1 MPEFDLVIKDGMI
14 IDGTRLPRYR
24 GDIGVKDG
32 KIAKIGR
39 LQPHQAAKTLDAE
52 GHMVVPGFIDL
63 HTHYDAQLFWDP
75 YLTISGWHGITS
87 VVIGNCG
94 FGFAPTPPE
103 GRERAMLTMTR
114 TEAIPYESM
123 KAGMPW
129 DWVTFPEFLDS
140 VDRAPKGL
148 NILPYVPIAPL
159 MVWVMGRE
167 DAKSGRLPTDDE
179 HKEMVRLLHEGMDA
193 GGCGWSAQRLGPD
206 SVQCDYDGTPM
217 PTDIMHQETCV
228 QLAKVLADRNA
239 GFIQMTL
246 IPTVA
251 GYEEIERSYEQLA
264 EASGRPIL
272 YNVIQA
278 SDRYPERHRH
288 LLEWIE
294 RCRQKGLR
302 IYAQGLTTDA
312 GFTFTFEDW
321 NLWDDDPAWRE
332 ATLGTLE
339 ERRSKLADP
348 TRRAGLKNDPTGAVT
363 SSFDEIL
370 VLEVQRDDMKHFE
383 NLTLR
388 EVGERE
394 GKHPVDAMLDLALA
408 DDMRTTF
415 YGPSIGQKL
424 EHLKEVVEPDTT
436 LFGVSDGGAHTKFF
450 CGGRYSTE
458 AITRIVRENQIMSLE
473 EAHWRLS
480 AQPAACAGF
489 RNRGVLR
496 EGAPAD
502 IVVYDYDNLK
512 VLPMEVVHDLPGKE
526 WRRVQKAEGYRA
538 VFVNGEMTLENDKNT
553 GVTSGQLL
561 RHGG

>member
-1 MPEFDLVIKDGMI
+1 MPEYDLVIKDGMV

-39 LQPHQAAKTLDAE
+39 IQAHEGTKTLDAE

-94 FGFAPTPPE
+94 FGFAPVAPE
-103 GRERAMLTMTR
+103 DQERAMLTMTR

-140 VDRAPKGL
+140 VERTPKGL

-167 DAKSGRLPTDDE
+167 EAKSGRMPTDDE
-179 HKEMVRLLHEGMDA
+179 HKKMVQLLHEGMAA
-193 GGCGWSAQRLGPD
+193 GGCGWSAQRFGED

-228 QLAKVLADRNA
+228 EFAKVLADRNE
-239 GFIQMTL
+239 GFIQMSL
-246 IPTVA
+246 IPSVS
-251 GYEEIERSYEQLA
+251 GFEEIEQKYEELA
-264 EASGRPIL
+264 LASGRPIL
-272 YNVIQA
+272 YNAIQA
-278 SDRYPERHRH
+278 LDSDPSRHRN
-288 LLEWIE
+288 LLAWIE

-302 IYAQGLTTDA
+302 IYGQLVSTSA
-312 GFTFTFEDW
+312 GFTFTFHDW

-332 ATLGTLE
+332 ATMGTVE
-339 ERRSKLADP
+339 ERKSKLADP
-348 TRRAGLKNDPTGAVT
+348 TRRASLKNDPTGAVT
-363 SSFDEIL
+363 ASFDDVII
-370 VLEVQRDDMKHFE
+370 LEVKREDMKHLE

-388 EVGERE
+388 EAGEKE
-394 GKHPVDAMLDLALA
+394 GKHPVDAMLDLAVA
-408 DDMRTTF
+408 DDMATTF
-415 YGPSIGQKL
+415 YSPAVGEKN
-424 EHLKEVVEPDTT
+424 EYLKELVNDST
-436 LFGVSDGGAHTKFF
+436 LLGVSDGGAHTKFF

-458 AITRIVRENQIMSLE
+458 SITRMVREMNMMSLE

-489 RNRGVLR
+489 KDRGVLR

-502 IVVYDYDNLK
+502 IVVYDYDNLEI
-512 VLPMEVVHDLPGKE
+512 LPAEVVHDLPGKE
-526 WRRVQKAEGYRA
+526 WRRVQKAKGYRA
-538 VFVNGEMTLENDKNT
+538 VLVNGEMTLENDQNT
-553 GVTSGQLL
+553 GNIPGKLL

>member
-1 MPEFDLVIKDGMI
+1 MPEYDLVIKDGMI

-39 LQPHQAAKTLDAE
+39 IQTHQGTKTLDAE
-52 GHMVVPGFIDL
+52 GHMVGPGFIDL

-94 FGFAPTPPE
+94 FGFAPVAPE
-103 GRERAMLTMTR
+103 DQERAMLTMTR
-114 TEAIPYESM
+114 TEAIPYDSM

-140 VDRAPKGL
+140 VERTPKGL

-167 DAKSGRLPTDDE
+167 EAKSGRMPTDDE
-179 HKEMVRLLHEGMDA
+179 HKKMVQLLHEGMAA
-193 GGCGWSAQRLGPD
+193 GGCGWSAQRFGED

-228 QLAKVLADRNA
+228 EFAKVLSERNE
-239 GFIQMTL
+239 GFIQMSL
-246 IPTVA
+246 IPSVS
-251 GYEEIERSYEQLA
+251 GFKEIEKNYEELA
-264 EASGRPIL
+264 LASGRPIL
-272 YNVIQA
+272 YNAIQA
-278 SDRYPERHRH
+278 LDSDPSRHRN
-288 LLEWIE
+288 LLAWIE

-302 IYAQGLTTDA
+302 IYGQLVSTSA
-312 GFTFTFEDW
+312 GFTFTFHDW

-332 ATLGTLE
+332 ATMGTVE
-339 ERRSKLADP
+339 ERKSKLADP
-348 TRRAGLKNDPTGAVT
+348 TRRASLKNDPTGAVT
-363 SSFDEIL
+363 ASFDDVII
-370 VLEVQRDDMKHFE
+370 LEVKREDMKHLE

-388 EVGERE
+388 EAGEKE
-394 GKHPVDAMLDLALA
+394 GKHPVDAMLDLAVA
-408 DDMRTTF
+408 DDMATTF
-415 YGPSIGQKL
+415 YSPAVGEKN
-424 EHLKEVVEPDTT
+424 EFLKELVNDST
-436 LFGVSDGGAHTKFF
+436 LLGVSDGGAHTKFF

-458 AITRIVRENQIMSLE
+458 SITRMVREMNMMSLE

-489 RNRGVLR
+489 KDRGVLR

-502 IVVYDYDNLK
+502 IVVYDYDNLEI
-512 VLPMEVVHDLPGKE
+512 LPTEVVHDLPGKE
-526 WRRVQKAEGYRA
+526 WRRVQKAKGYRA
-538 VFVNGEMTLENDKNT
+538 VLVNGEMTLENDENT
-553 GVTSGQLL
+553 GNIPGKLL

>member
-1 MPEFDLVIKDGMI
+1 MPEFDLVIKDGMV
-14 IDGTRLPRYR
+14 IDGTRLPRYKA
-24 GDIGVKDG
+24 DIGVKDG

-39 LQPHQAAKTLDAE
+39 LQSHQGTKTLDAE

-94 FGFAPTPPE
+94 FGFAPVPPE
-103 GRERAMLTMTR
+103 DQERAMLTMTR

-140 VDRAPKGL
+140 VDRTPKGL
-148 NILPYVPIAPL
+148 NILPYMPIAPL

-167 DAKSGRLPTDDE
+167 GAKSGRMPTDDE
-179 HKEMVRLLHEGMDA
+179 HRKMVQLLHEGMEA
-193 GGCGWSAQRLGPD
+193 GGCGWSAQRFGKD

-217 PTDIMHQETCV
+217 PTDIMHQETCLE
-228 QLAKVLADRNA
+228 LAKVLADRNE
-239 GFIQMTL
+239 GFIQMSL
-246 IPTVA
+246 IPSVA
-251 GYEEIERSYEQLA
+251 GMEEIEKSYEELA

-272 YNVIQA
+272 YNAIQA
-278 SDRYPERHRH
+278 MDSDPERHRG
-288 LLEWIE
+288 LLRWIE

-302 IYAQGLTTDA
+302 IYGQLVSTSA
-312 GFTFTFEDW
+312 GFTFTFHDW

-332 ATLGTLE
+332 ATLGTVE
-339 ERRSKLADP
+339 ERKSKLADP

-363 SSFDEIL
+363 ASFDDIII
-370 VLEVQRDDMKHFE
+370 LEVKRDDMKHLE

-388 EVGERE
+388 EAGERE
-394 GKHPVDAMLDLALA
+394 GKHPVDAMLDLAVA
-408 DDMRTTF
+408 DDMATTV
-415 YGPSIGQKL
+415 YSPAVGEKN
-424 EHLKEVVEPDTT
+424 EYLKEIVNDST
-436 LFGVSDGGAHTKFF
+436 LLGVSDGGAHTKFF

-458 AITRIVRENQIMSLE
+458 SITRMVRELNMMSLE

-480 AQPAACAGF
+480 AQPAACGGF
-489 RNRGVLR
+489 KDRGVLR
-496 EGAPAD
+496 EGTPAD
-502 IVVYDYDNLK
+502 IVVYDYDNLE

-526 WRRVQKAEGYRA
+526 WRRVQKAKGYRA
-538 VFVNGEMTLENDKNT
+538 VLVNGEMTLENDKNT
-553 GVTSGQLL
+553 DAIPGRLL
-561 RHGG
+561 RNGV

>member
-1 MPEFDLVIKDGMI
+1 MPEYDLVIKDGMI

-39 LQPHQAAKTLDAE
+39 IQAHQGTKTLDAE

-94 FGFAPTPPE
+94 FGFAPVAPE
-103 GRERAMLTMTR
+103 DQERAMLTMTR
-114 TEAIPYESM
+114 TEAIPYDSM

-140 VDRAPKGL
+140 VERTPKGL

-167 DAKSGRLPTDDE
+167 EAKSGRLPTDDE
-179 HKEMVRLLHEGMDA
+179 HKKMVQLLHEGMAA
-193 GGCGWSAQRLGPD
+193 GGCGWSAQRFGED

-228 QLAKVLADRNA
+228 EFAKVLSERNE
-239 GFIQMTL
+239 GFIQMSL
-246 IPTVA
+246 IPSVS
-251 GYEEIERSYEQLA
+251 GFKEIEKNYEELA
-264 EASGRPIL
+264 LASGRPIL
-272 YNVIQA
+272 YNAIQA
-278 SDRYPERHRH
+278 LDSDPSRHRN
-288 LLEWIE
+288 LLAWIE

-302 IYAQGLTTDA
+302 IYGQLVSTSA
-312 GFTFTFEDW
+312 GFTFTFHDW

-332 ATLGTLE
+332 ATMGTVE
-339 ERRSKLADP
+339 ERKSKLADP
-348 TRRAGLKNDPTGAVT
+348 TRRASLKNDPTGAVT
-363 SSFDEIL
+363 ASFDDVII
-370 VLEVQRDDMKHFE
+370 LEVKREDMKHLE

-388 EVGERE
+388 EAGEKE
-394 GKHPVDAMLDLALA
+394 GKHPVDAMLDLAVA
-408 DDMRTTF
+408 DDMATTF
-415 YGPSIGQKL
+415 YSPAVGEKN
-424 EHLKEVVEPDTT
+424 EFLKEIVNDST
-436 LFGVSDGGAHTKFF
+436 LLGVSDGGAHTKFF

-458 AITRIVRENQIMSLE
+458 SITRMVREMNMMSLE
-473 EAHWRLS
+473 EVHWRLS

-489 RNRGVLR
+489 KDRGVLR

-502 IVVYDYDNLK
+502 IVVYDYDNLEI
-512 VLPMEVVHDLPGKE
+512 LPTEVVHDLPGKE
-526 WRRVQKAEGYRA
+526 WRRVQKAKGYRA
-538 VFVNGEMTLENDKNT
+538 VLVNGEMTLEHDQNT
-553 GVTSGQLL
+553 GNIPGKLL

>member
-1 MPEFDLVIKDGMI
+1 MPEYDLVIKDGMI

-39 LQPHQAAKTLDAE
+39 IQTHEGTKTLDAE

-94 FGFAPTPPE
+94 FGFAPVAPE
-103 GRERAMLTMTR
+103 DQERAMLTMTR
-114 TEAIPYESM
+114 TEAIPYDSM

-140 VDRAPKGL
+140 VERTPKGL

-167 DAKSGRLPTDDE
+167 EAKSGRMPTDDE
-179 HKEMVRLLHEGMDA
+179 HKKMVQLLHEGMAA
-193 GGCGWSAQRLGPD
+193 GGCGWSAQRFGED

-228 QLAKVLADRNA
+228 EFAKVLAERNE
-239 GFIQMTL
+239 GFIQMSL
-246 IPTVA
+246 IPSVS
-251 GYEEIERSYEQLA
+251 GFEEIEQKYEELA
-264 EASGRPIL
+264 LASGRPIL
-272 YNVIQA
+272 YNAIQA
-278 SDRYPERHRH
+278 LDSDPSRHRN
-288 LLEWIE
+288 LLAWIE

-302 IYAQGLTTDA
+302 IYGQLVSTSA
-312 GFTFTFEDW
+312 GFTFTFHDW

-332 ATLGTLE
+332 ATMGTVE
-339 ERRSKLADP
+339 ERKSKLADP
-348 TRRAGLKNDPTGAVT
+348 TRRASLKNDPTGAVT
-363 SSFDEIL
+363 ASFDDVII
-370 VLEVQRDDMKHFE
+370 LEVKRADMKHLE

-388 EVGERE
+388 EAGEKE
-394 GKHPVDAMLDLALA
+394 GKHPVDAMLDLAVA
-408 DDMRTTF
+408 DDMATTF
-415 YGPSIGQKL
+415 YSPAVGEKN
-424 EHLKEVVEPDTT
+424 EFLKELVNDST
-436 LFGVSDGGAHTKFF
+436 LLGVSDGGAHTKFF

-458 AITRIVRENQIMSLE
+458 SITRMVREMNMMSLE

-489 RNRGVLR
+489 KDRGVLR

-502 IVVYDYDNLK
+502 IVVYDYDNLEI
-512 VLPMEVVHDLPGKE
+512 LPTEVVHDLPGKE
-526 WRRVQKAEGYRA
+526 WRRVQKAKGYRA
-538 VFVNGEMTLENDKNT
+538 VLVNGEMTLENDQNT
-553 GVTSGQLL
+553 GNIPGKLL

>member
-1 MPEFDLVIKDGMI
+1 MPEYDLVIKDGMI

-39 LQPHQAAKTLDAE
+39 IQAHEGTKTLDAE

-94 FGFAPTPPE
+94 FGFAPVAPE
-103 GRERAMLTMTR
+103 DQERAMLTMTR

-129 DWVTFPEFLDS
+129 DWITFPEFLDS
-140 VDRAPKGL
+140 VERTPKGL

-167 DAKSGRLPTDDE
+167 EAKSGRMPTDDE
-179 HKEMVRLLHEGMDA
+179 HREMVRLLHEGMAA
-193 GGCGWSAQRLGPD
+193 GGCGWSAQRFGED

-228 QLAKVLADRNA
+228 EFAKVLADRNE
-239 GFIQMTL
+239 GFIQMSL
-246 IPTVA
+246 IPSVS
-251 GYEEIERSYEQLA
+251 GFEEIEEKYEELA
-264 EASGRPIL
+264 LASGRPIL
-272 YNVIQA
+272 YNAIQA
-278 SDRYPERHRH
+278 LDSDPSRHRN
-288 LLEWIE
+288 LLAWIE

-302 IYAQGLTTDA
+302 IYGQLVSTSA
-312 GFTFTFEDW
+312 GFTFTFHDW

-332 ATLGTLE
+332 ATMGTVE
-339 ERRSKLADP
+339 ERKSKLADP
-348 TRRAGLKNDPTGAVT
+348 TRRASLKNDPTGAVT
-363 SSFDEIL
+363 ASFDDVII
-370 VLEVQRDDMKHFE
+370 LEVKREDMKHLE

-388 EVGERE
+388 EAGEKE
-394 GKHPVDAMLDLALA
+394 GKHPVDAMLDLAVA
-408 DDMRTTF
+408 DDMATTF
-415 YGPSIGQKL
+415 YSPAVGEKN
-424 EHLKEVVEPDTT
+424 EFLKELVNDST
-436 LFGVSDGGAHTKFF
+436 LLGVSDGGAHTKFF

-458 AITRIVRENQIMSLE
+458 SITRMVREMNMMSLE

-489 RNRGVLR
+489 KDRGVLR

-502 IVVYDYDNLK
+502 IVVYDYDNLEI
-512 VLPMEVVHDLPGKE
+512 LPTEVVHDLPGKE
-526 WRRVQKAEGYRA
+526 WRRVQKAKGYRA
-538 VFVNGEMTLENDKNT
+538 VLVNGEMTLENDQNT
-553 GVTSGQLL
+553 GNIPGKLL

>member
-1 MPEFDLVIKDGMI
+1 MPEYDLVIKDGMI

-39 LQPHQAAKTLDAE
+39 IQAHEGTKTLDAE

-94 FGFAPTPPE
+94 FGFAPVAPE
-103 GRERAMLTMTR
+103 DQERAMLTMTR
-114 TEAIPYESM
+114 TEAIPYDSM

-140 VDRAPKGL
+140 VERTPKGL

-167 DAKSGRLPTDDE
+167 EAKSGRMPTDDE
-179 HKEMVRLLHEGMDA
+179 HKKMVQLLHEGMAA
-193 GGCGWSAQRLGPD
+193 GGCGWSAQRFGED

-228 QLAKVLADRNA
+228 EFAKVLAERNE
-239 GFIQMTL
+239 GFIQMSL
-246 IPTVA
+246 IPSVS
-251 GYEEIERSYEQLA
+251 GFEEIEQKYEELA
-264 EASGRPIL
+264 LASGRPIL
-272 YNVIQA
+272 YNAIQA
-278 SDRYPERHRH
+278 LDSDPSRHRN
-288 LLEWIE
+288 LLAWIE

-302 IYAQGLTTDA
+302 IYGQLVSTSA
-312 GFTFTFEDW
+312 GFTFTFHDW

-332 ATLGTLE
+332 ATMGTVE
-339 ERRSKLADP
+339 ERKSKLADP
-348 TRRAGLKNDPTGAVT
+348 TRRASLKNDPTGAVT
-363 SSFDEIL
+363 ASFDDVII
-370 VLEVQRDDMKHFE
+370 LEVKREDMKHLE

-388 EVGERE
+388 EAGEKE
-394 GKHPVDAMLDLALA
+394 GKHPVDAMLDLAVA
-408 DDMRTTF
+408 DDMATTF
-415 YGPSIGQKL
+415 YSPAVGEKN
-424 EHLKEVVEPDTT
+424 EFLKELVNDST
-436 LFGVSDGGAHTKFF
+436 LLGVSDGGAHTKFF

-458 AITRIVRENQIMSLE
+458 SITRMVREMNMMSLE

-489 RNRGVLR
+489 KDRGVLR

-502 IVVYDYDNLK
+502 IVVYDYDNLEI
-512 VLPMEVVHDLPGKE
+512 LPTEVVHDLPGKE
-526 WRRVQKAEGYRA
+526 WRRVQKAKGYRA
-538 VFVNGEMTLENDKNT
+538 VLVNGEMTLENDQNT
-553 GVTSGQLL
+553 GNIPGKLL

>member
-1 MPEFDLVIKDGMI
+1 MPEYDLVIKDGMI

-39 LQPHQAAKTLDAE
+39 IQAHQGTKTLDAE

-94 FGFAPTPPE
+94 FGFAPVAPE
-103 GRERAMLTMTR
+103 DQERAMLTMTR
-114 TEAIPYESM
+114 TEAIPYDSM

-140 VDRAPKGL
+140 VERTPKGL

-167 DAKSGRLPTDDE
+167 EAKSGRMPTDDE
-179 HKEMVRLLHEGMDA
+179 HKKMVQLLHEGMAA
-193 GGCGWSAQRLGPD
+193 GGCGWSAQRFGED

-228 QLAKVLADRNA
+228 EFAKVLSERNE
-239 GFIQMTL
+239 GFIQMSL
-246 IPTVA
+246 IPSVS
-251 GYEEIERSYEQLA
+251 GFKEIEKNYEELA
-264 EASGRPIL
+264 LASGRPIL
-272 YNVIQA
+272 YNAIQA
-278 SDRYPERHRH
+278 LDSDPSRHRN
-288 LLEWIE
+288 LLAWIE

-302 IYAQGLTTDA
+302 IYGQLVSTSA
-312 GFTFTFEDW
+312 GFTFTFHDW

-332 ATLGTLE
+332 ATMGTVE
-339 ERRSKLADP
+339 ERKSKLADP
-348 TRRAGLKNDPTGAVT
+348 TRRASLKNDPTGAVT
-363 SSFDEIL
+363 ASFDDVII
-370 VLEVQRDDMKHFE
+370 LEVKREDMKHLE

-388 EVGERE
+388 EAGEKE
-394 GKHPVDAMLDLALA
+394 GKHPVDAMLDLAVA
-408 DDMRTTF
+408 DDMATTF
-415 YGPSIGQKL
+415 YSPAVGEKN
-424 EHLKEVVEPDTT
+424 EFLKELVNDST
-436 LFGVSDGGAHTKFF
+436 LLGVSDGGAHTKFF

-458 AITRIVRENQIMSLE
+458 SITRMVREMNMMSLE

-489 RNRGVLR
+489 KDRGVLR

-502 IVVYDYDNLK
+502 IVVYDYDNLEI
-512 VLPMEVVHDLPGKE
+512 LPTEVVHDLPGKE
-526 WRRVQKAEGYRA
+526 WRRVQKAKGYRA
-538 VFVNGEMTLENDKNT
+538 VLVNGEMTLENDENT
-553 GVTSGQLL
+553 GNIPGKLL

>member
-1 MPEFDLVIKDGMI
+1 MSEYDLVIKDGMI

-39 LQPHQAAKTLDAE
+39 IQAHEGTKTLDAE

-94 FGFAPTPPE
+94 FGFAPVAPE
-103 GRERAMLTMTR
+103 DQERAMLTMTR

-140 VDRAPKGL
+140 VERTPKGL

-167 DAKSGRLPTDDE
+167 EAKSGRMPTDDE
-179 HKEMVRLLHEGMDA
+179 HKKMVQLLHEGMAA
-193 GGCGWSAQRLGPD
+193 GGCGWSAQRFGED

-228 QLAKVLADRNA
+228 EFAKVLSERNE
-239 GFIQMTL
+239 GFIQMSL
-246 IPTVA
+246 IPSVS
-251 GYEEIERSYEQLA
+251 GFKEIEKNYEELA
-264 EASGRPIL
+264 LASGRPIL
-272 YNVIQA
+272 YNAIQA
-278 SDRYPERHRH
+278 LDSDPSRHRN
-288 LLEWIE
+288 LLAWIE

-302 IYAQGLTTDA
+302 IYGQLVSTSA
-312 GFTFTFEDW
+312 GFTFTFHDW

-332 ATLGTLE
+332 ATMGTVE
-339 ERRSKLADP
+339 ERKSKLADP
-348 TRRAGLKNDPTGAVT
+348 TRRASLKNDPTGAVT
-363 SSFDEIL
+363 ASFDDIII
-370 VLEVQRDDMKHFE
+370 LEVKREDMKHLE

-388 EVGERE
+388 EAGEKE
-394 GKHPVDAMLDLALA
+394 GKHPVDAMLDLAVA
-408 DDMRTTF
+408 DDMATTF
-415 YGPSIGQKL
+415 YSPAVGEKN
-424 EHLKEVVEPDTT
+424 EFLKEIVNDST
-436 LFGVSDGGAHTKFF
+436 LLGVSDGGAHTKFF

-458 AITRIVRENQIMSLE
+458 SITRMVREMNMMSLE
-473 EAHWRLS
+473 EVHWRLS

-489 RNRGVLR
+489 KDRGVLR

-502 IVVYDYDNLK
+502 IVVYDYDNLEI
-512 VLPMEVVHDLPGKE
+512 LPAEVVHDLPGKE
-526 WRRVQKAEGYRA
+526 WRRVQKAKGYRA
-538 VFVNGEMTLENDKNT
+538 VLVNGEMTLENDQNT
-553 GVTSGQLL
+553 GNVPGKLL

>member
-1 MPEFDLVIKDGMI
+1 MPEYDLVIKDGMI

-39 LQPHQAAKTLDAE
+39 IQAHQGTKTLDAE

-94 FGFAPTPPE
+94 FGFAPVAPE
-103 GRERAMLTMTR
+103 DQERAMLTMTR
-114 TEAIPYESM
+114 TEAIPYDSM

-140 VDRAPKGL
+140 VERTPKGL

-167 DAKSGRLPTDDE
+167 EAKSGRMPTDDE
-179 HKEMVRLLHEGMDA
+179 HRKMVQLLHEGMAA
-193 GGCGWSAQRLGPD
+193 GGCGWSAQRFGED

-228 QLAKVLADRNA
+228 EFAKVLSERNE
-239 GFIQMTL
+239 GFIQMSL
-246 IPTVA
+246 IPSVS
-251 GYEEIERSYEQLA
+251 GFKEIEKNYEELA
-264 EASGRPIL
+264 LASGRPIL
-272 YNVIQA
+272 YNAIQA
-278 SDRYPERHRH
+278 LDSDPSRHRN
-288 LLEWIE
+288 LLAWIE

-302 IYAQGLTTDA
+302 IYGQLVSTSA
-312 GFTFTFEDW
+312 GFTFTFHDW

-332 ATLGTLE
+332 ATMGTVE
-339 ERRSKLADP
+339 ERKSKLADP
-348 TRRAGLKNDPTGAVT
+348 TRRASLKNDPTGAVT
-363 SSFDEIL
+363 ASFDDVII
-370 VLEVQRDDMKHFE
+370 LEVKREDMKHLE

-388 EVGERE
+388 EAGEKE
-394 GKHPVDAMLDLALA
+394 GKHPVDAMLDLAVA
-408 DDMRTTF
+408 DDMATTF
-415 YGPSIGQKL
+415 YSPAVGEKN
-424 EHLKEVVEPDTT
+424 EFLKEIVNDST
-436 LFGVSDGGAHTKFF
+436 LLGVSDGGAHTKFF

-458 AITRIVRENQIMSLE
+458 SITRMVREMNMMSLE
-473 EAHWRLS
+473 EVHWRLS

-489 RNRGVLR
+489 KDRGVLR

-502 IVVYDYDNLK
+502 IVVYDYDNLEI
-512 VLPMEVVHDLPGKE
+512 LPTEVVHDLPGKE
-526 WRRVQKAEGYRA
+526 WRRVQKAKGYRA
-538 VFVNGEMTLENDKNT
+538 VLVNGEMTLEHDQNT
-553 GVTSGQLL
+553 GNIPGKLL

>member
-1 MPEFDLVIKDGMI
+1 MPEYDLVIKDGMI

-39 LQPHQAAKTLDAE
+39 IQAHQGTQTLDAE

-94 FGFAPTPPE
+94 FGFAPVAPE
-103 GRERAMLTMTR
+103 DQERAMLTMTR

-140 VDRAPKGL
+140 VERTPKGL

-167 DAKSGRLPTDDE
+167 EAKSGRMPTDDE
-179 HKEMVRLLHEGMDA
+179 HKKMVQLLHEGMAA
-193 GGCGWSAQRLGPD
+193 GGCGWSAQRFGED

-228 QLAKVLADRNA
+228 EFAKVLAERNE
-239 GFIQMTL
+239 GFIQMSL
-246 IPTVA
+246 IPSVS
-251 GYEEIERSYEQLA
+251 GFEEIEQKYEELA
-264 EASGRPIL
+264 LASGRPIL
-272 YNVIQA
+272 YNAIQA
-278 SDRYPERHRH
+278 LDSDPSRHRN
-288 LLEWIE
+288 LLAWIE

-302 IYAQGLTTDA
+302 IYGQLVSTSA
-312 GFTFTFEDW
+312 GFTFTFHDW

-332 ATLGTLE
+332 ATMGTVE
-339 ERRSKLADP
+339 ERKSKLADP
-348 TRRAGLKNDPTGAVT
+348 TRRASLKNDPTGAVT
-363 SSFDEIL
+363 ASFDDVIIL
-370 VLEVQRDDMKHFE
+370 DVKREDMKHLE

-388 EVGERE
+388 EAGEKE
-394 GKHPVDAMLDLALA
+394 GKHPVDAMLDLAVA
-408 DDMRTTF
+408 DDMATTF
-415 YGPSIGQKL
+415 YSPAVGEKN
-424 EHLKEVVEPDTT
+424 EFLKELVNDST
-436 LFGVSDGGAHTKFF
+436 LLGVSDGGAHTKFF

-458 AITRIVRENQIMSLE
+458 SITRMVREMNMMSLE

-489 RNRGVLR
+489 KDRGVLR

-502 IVVYDYDNLK
+502 IVVYDYDNLEI
-512 VLPMEVVHDLPGKE
+512 LPTEVVHDLPGKE
-526 WRRVQKAEGYRA
+526 WRRVQKAKGYRA
-538 VFVNGEMTLENDKNT
+538 VLVNGEMTLENDQNT
-553 GVTSGQLL
+553 GNIPGKLL

>member
-1 MPEFDLVIKDGMI
+1 MPEYDLVIKDGMI

-24 GDIGVKDG
+24 GDIGVKEG

-39 LQPHQAAKTLDAE
+39 IQAHEGTKTLDAE

-94 FGFAPTPPE
+94 FGFAPVAPE
-103 GRERAMLTMTR
+103 DQERAMLTMTR

-140 VDRAPKGL
+140 VERTPKGL

-167 DAKSGRLPTDDE
+167 EAKSGRMPTDDE
-179 HKEMVRLLHEGMDA
+179 HREMVRLLHEGMAA
-193 GGCGWSAQRLGPD
+193 GGCGWSAQRFGED

-228 QLAKVLADRNA
+228 EFAKVLADRNE
-239 GFIQMTL
+239 GFIQMSL
-246 IPTVA
+246 IPSVS
-251 GYEEIERSYEQLA
+251 GFEEIEQKYEELA
-264 EASGRPIL
+264 LASGRPIL
-272 YNVIQA
+272 YNAIQA
-278 SDRYPERHRH
+278 LDSDPSRHRN
-288 LLEWIE
+288 LLAWIE

-302 IYAQGLTTDA
+302 IYGQLVSTSA
-312 GFTFTFEDW
+312 GFTFTFHDW

-332 ATLGTLE
+332 ATMGTVE
-339 ERRSKLADP
+339 ERKSKLADP
-348 TRRAGLKNDPTGAVT
+348 TRRASLKNDPTGAVT
-363 SSFDEIL
+363 ASFDDVII
-370 VLEVQRDDMKHFE
+370 LEVKREDMKHLE

-388 EVGERE
+388 EAGEKE
-394 GKHPVDAMLDLALA
+394 GKHPVDAMLDLAVA
-408 DDMRTTF
+408 DDMATTF
-415 YGPSIGQKL
+415 YSPAVGEKN
-424 EHLKEVVEPDTT
+424 EFLKELVNDST
-436 LFGVSDGGAHTKFF
+436 LLGVSDGGAHTKFF

-458 AITRIVRENQIMSLE
+458 SITRMVREMNMMSLE

-489 RNRGVLR
+489 RDRGVLR

-502 IVVYDYDNLK
+502 IVVYDYDNLEI
-512 VLPMEVVHDLPGKE
+512 LPTEVVHDLPGKE
-526 WRRVQKAEGYRA
+526 WRRVQKAKGYRA
-538 VFVNGEMTLENDKNT
+538 VLVNGEMTLENDQNT
-553 GVTSGQLL
+553 GNIPGKLL

>member
-1 MPEFDLVIKDGMI
+1 MSEYDLVIKDGMI

-39 LQPHQAAKTLDAE
+39 IQAHQGTKTLDAE

-94 FGFAPTPPE
+94 FGFAPVAPE
-103 GRERAMLTMTR
+103 DQERAMLTMTR
-114 TEAIPYESM
+114 TEAIPYDSM

-140 VDRAPKGL
+140 VERTPKGL

-167 DAKSGRLPTDDE
+167 EAKSGRMPTDDE
-179 HKEMVRLLHEGMDA
+179 HKKMVQLLHEGMAA
-193 GGCGWSAQRLGPD
+193 GGCGWSAQRFGED

-228 QLAKVLADRNA
+228 EFAKVLSERNE
-239 GFIQMTL
+239 GFIQMSL
-246 IPTVA
+246 IPSVS
-251 GYEEIERSYEQLA
+251 GFKEIEKNYEELA
-264 EASGRPIL
+264 LASGRPIL
-272 YNVIQA
+272 YNAIQA
-278 SDRYPERHRH
+278 LDSDPSRHRN
-288 LLEWIE
+288 LLAWIE

-302 IYAQGLTTDA
+302 IYGQLVSTSA
-312 GFTFTFEDW
+312 GFTFTFHDW

-332 ATLGTLE
+332 ATMGTVE
-339 ERRSKLADP
+339 ERKSKLADP
-348 TRRAGLKNDPTGAVT
+348 TRRASLKNDPTGAVT
-363 SSFDEIL
+363 ASFDDVII
-370 VLEVQRDDMKHFE
+370 LEVKREDMKHLE

-388 EVGERE
+388 EAGEKE
-394 GKHPVDAMLDLALA
+394 GKHPVDAMLDLAVA
-408 DDMRTTF
+408 DDMATTF
-415 YGPSIGQKL
+415 YSPAVGEKN
-424 EHLKEVVEPDTT
+424 EFLKEIVNDST
-436 LFGVSDGGAHTKFF
+436 LLGVSDGGAHTKFF

-458 AITRIVRENQIMSLE
+458 SITRMVREMNMMSLE
-473 EAHWRLS
+473 EVHWRLS

-489 RNRGVLR
+489 KDRGVLR

-502 IVVYDYDNLK
+502 IVVYDYDNLEI
-512 VLPMEVVHDLPGKE
+512 LPTEVVHDLPGKE
-526 WRRVQKAEGYRA
+526 WRRVQKAKGYRA
-538 VFVNGEMTLENDKNT
+538 VLVNGEMTLEHDQNT
-553 GVTSGQLL
+553 GNIPGKLL

>member
-1 MPEFDLVIKDGMI
+1 MSEYDLVIKDGMI

-32 KIAKIGR
+32 QIAKIGR
-39 LQPHQAAKTLDAE
+39 IQAHQGTKTLDAE

-94 FGFAPTPPE
+94 FGFAPVAPE
-103 GRERAMLTMTR
+103 DQERAMLTMTR
-114 TEAIPYESM
+114 TEAIPYDSM

-140 VDRAPKGL
+140 VERTPKGL

-167 DAKSGRLPTDDE
+167 EAKSGRMPTDDE
-179 HKEMVRLLHEGMDA
+179 HKKMVQLLHEGMAA
-193 GGCGWSAQRLGPD
+193 GGCGWSAQRFGED

-228 QLAKVLADRNA
+228 EFAKVLSDRNE
-239 GFIQMTL
+239 GFIQMSL
-246 IPTVA
+246 IPSVS
-251 GYEEIERSYEQLA
+251 GFKEIEKNYEELA
-264 EASGRPIL
+264 LASGRPIL
-272 YNVIQA
+272 YNAIQA
-278 SDRYPERHRH
+278 LDSDPSRHRN
-288 LLEWIE
+288 LLAWIE

-302 IYAQGLTTDA
+302 IYGQLVSTSA
-312 GFTFTFEDW
+312 GFTFTFHDW

-332 ATLGTLE
+332 ATMGTVE
-339 ERRSKLADP
+339 ERKSKLADP
-348 TRRAGLKNDPTGAVT
+348 TRRASLKNDPTGAVT
-363 SSFDEIL
+363 ASFDDVII
-370 VLEVQRDDMKHFE
+370 LEVKRADMKHLE

-388 EVGERE
+388 EAGEKE
-394 GKHPVDAMLDLALA
+394 GKHPVDAMLDLAVA
-408 DDMRTTF
+408 DDMATTF
-415 YGPSIGQKL
+415 YSPAVGEKN
-424 EHLKEVVEPDTT
+424 EFLKEIVNDST
-436 LFGVSDGGAHTKFF
+436 LLGVSDGGAHTKFF

-458 AITRIVRENQIMSLE
+458 SITRMVREMNMMSLE
-473 EAHWRLS
+473 EVHWRLS

-489 RNRGVLR
+489 KDRGVLR

-502 IVVYDYDNLK
+502 IVVYDYDNLEI
-512 VLPMEVVHDLPGKE
+512 LPTEVVHDLPGKE
-526 WRRVQKAEGYRA
+526 WRRVQKAKGYRA
-538 VFVNGEMTLENDKNT
+538 VLVNGEMTLENDQNT
-553 GVTSGQLL
+553 GNIPGKLL

>member
-1 MPEFDLVIKDGMI
+1 MPEYDLVIKDGMV

-39 LQPHQAAKTLDAE
+39 IQAHEGTKTLDAE

-94 FGFAPTPPE
+94 FGFAPVAPE
-103 GRERAMLTMTR
+103 DQERAMLTMTR

-140 VDRAPKGL
+140 VERTPKGL

-167 DAKSGRLPTDDE
+167 EAKSGRMPTDDE
-179 HKEMVRLLHEGMDA
+179 HKKMVQLLHEGMAA
-193 GGCGWSAQRLGPD
+193 GGCGWSAQRFGED

-228 QLAKVLADRNA
+228 EFAKVLADRNE
-239 GFIQMTL
+239 GFIQMSL
-246 IPTVA
+246 IPSVS
-251 GYEEIERSYEQLA
+251 GFEEIEKKYEELA
-264 EASGRPIL
+264 LASGRPIL
-272 YNVIQA
+272 YNAIQA
-278 SDRYPERHRH
+278 LDSDPSRHRN
-288 LLEWIE
+288 LLAWIE

-302 IYAQGLTTDA
+302 IYGQLVSTSA
-312 GFTFTFEDW
+312 GFTFTFHDW

-332 ATLGTLE
+332 ATMGTVE
-339 ERRSKLADP
+339 ERKSKLADP
-348 TRRAGLKNDPTGAVT
+348 TRRASLKNDPTGAVT
-363 SSFDEIL
+363 ASFDDIII
-370 VLEVQRDDMKHFE
+370 LEVKREDMKHLE

-388 EVGERE
+388 EAGEKE
-394 GKHPVDAMLDLALA
+394 GKHPVDAMLDLAVG
-408 DDMRTTF
+408 DDMATTF
-415 YGPSIGQKL
+415 YSPAVGEKNEFLREIVNDS
-424 EHLKEVVEPDTT
+424 T
-436 LFGVSDGGAHTKFF
+436 LLGVSDGGAHTKFF

-458 AITRIVRENQIMSLE
+458 SITRMVREMNMMSLE
-473 EAHWRLS
+473 EVHWRLS

-489 RNRGVLR
+489 KDRGVLR

-502 IVVYDYDNLK
+502 IVVYDYDNLEI
-512 VLPMEVVHDLPGKE
+512 LPTEVVHDLPGKE
-526 WRRVQKAEGYRA
+526 WRRVQKAKGYRA
-538 VFVNGEMTLENDKNT
+538 VLVNGEMTLEDDQNT
-553 GVTSGQLL
+553 GNIPGKLL

>member
-1 MPEFDLVIKDGMI
+1 MPEYDLVIKDGMI

-39 LQPHQAAKTLDAE
+39 IQAHQGTKTLDAE

-94 FGFAPTPPE
+94 FGFAPVAPE
-103 GRERAMLTMTR
+103 DQERAMLTMTR
-114 TEAIPYESM
+114 TEAIPYDSM

-140 VDRAPKGL
+140 VERTPKGL

-167 DAKSGRLPTDDE
+167 EAKSGRMPTDDE
-179 HKEMVRLLHEGMDA
+179 HKKMVQLLHEGMAA
-193 GGCGWSAQRLGPD
+193 GGCGWSAQRFGED

-228 QLAKVLADRNA
+228 EFAKVLADRNE
-239 GFIQMTL
+239 GFIQMSL
-246 IPTVA
+246 IPSVA
-251 GYEEIERSYEQLA
+251 GFKEIEKNYEELA
-264 EASGRPIL
+264 LASGRPIL
-272 YNVIQA
+272 YNAIQA
-278 SDRYPERHRH
+278 LDSDPSRHRN
-288 LLEWIE
+288 LLAWIE

-302 IYAQGLTTDA
+302 IYGQLVSTSA
-312 GFTFTFEDW
+312 GFTFTFHDW

-332 ATLGTLE
+332 ATMGTVE
-339 ERRSKLADP
+339 ERKSKLADP
-348 TRRAGLKNDPTGAVT
+348 TRRASLKNDPTGAVT
-363 SSFDEIL
+363 SSFDDVII
-370 VLEVQRDDMKHFE
+370 LEVKRADMKHLE

-388 EVGERE
+388 EAGEKE
-394 GKHPVDAMLDLALA
+394 GKHPVDAMLDLAVA
-408 DDMRTTF
+408 DDMATTF
-415 YGPSIGQKL
+415 YSPAVGEKN
-424 EHLKEVVEPDTT
+424 EFLKELVNDST
-436 LFGVSDGGAHTKFF
+436 LLGVSDGGAHTKFF

-458 AITRIVRENQIMSLE
+458 SITRMVREMNMMSLE

-489 RNRGVLR
+489 KDRGVLR

-502 IVVYDYDNLK
+502 IVVYDYDNLEI
-512 VLPMEVVHDLPGKE
+512 LPTEVVHDLPGKE
-526 WRRVQKAEGYRA
+526 WRRVQKAKGYRA
-538 VFVNGEMTLENDKNT
+538 VLVNGEMTLENDQNT
-553 GVTSGQLL
+553 GNIPGKLL

>member
-1 MPEFDLVIKDGMI
+1 MPEYDLVIKDGMI

-39 LQPHQAAKTLDAE
+39 IQAHEGTKTLDAE

-94 FGFAPTPPE
+94 FGFAPVAPE
-103 GRERAMLTMTR
+103 DQERAMLTMTR

-129 DWVTFPEFLDS
+129 DWITFPEFLDS
-140 VDRAPKGL
+140 VERTPKGL
-148 NILPYVPIAPL
+148 NILPYIPIAPL

-167 DAKSGRLPTDDE
+167 EAKSGRMPTDDE
-179 HKEMVRLLHEGMDA
+179 HREMVRLLHEGMAA
-193 GGCGWSAQRLGPD
+193 GGCGWSAQRFGED

-228 QLAKVLADRNA
+228 EFAKVLADRNE
-239 GFIQMTL
+239 GFIQMSL
-246 IPTVA
+246 IPSVS
-251 GYEEIERSYEQLA
+251 GFEEIEEKYEELA
-264 EASGRPIL
+264 LASGRPIL
-272 YNVIQA
+272 YNAIQA
-278 SDRYPERHRH
+278 LDSDPSRHRN
-288 LLEWIE
+288 LLAWIE

-302 IYAQGLTTDA
+302 IYGQLVSTSA
-312 GFTFTFEDW
+312 GFTFTFHDW

-332 ATLGTLE
+332 ATMGTVE
-339 ERRSKLADP
+339 ERKSKLADP
-348 TRRAGLKNDPTGAVT
+348 TRRASLKNDPTGAVT
-363 SSFDEIL
+363 ASFDDVII
-370 VLEVQRDDMKHFE
+370 LEVKRADMKHLE

-388 EVGERE
+388 EAGEKE
-394 GKHPVDAMLDLALA
+394 GKHPVDAMLDLAVA
-408 DDMRTTF
+408 DDMATTF
-415 YGPSIGQKL
+415 YSPAVGEKN
-424 EHLKEVVEPDTT
+424 EFLKELVNDST
-436 LFGVSDGGAHTKFF
+436 LLGVSDGGAHTKFF

-458 AITRIVRENQIMSLE
+458 SITRMVREMNMMSLE

-489 RNRGVLR
+489 KDRGILR

-502 IVVYDYDNLK
+502 IVVYDYDNLEI
-512 VLPMEVVHDLPGKE
+512 LPTEVVHDLPGKE
-526 WRRVQKAEGYRA
+526 WRRVQKAKGYRA
-538 VFVNGEMTLENDKNT
+538 VLVNGEMTLENDQNT
-553 GVTSGQLL
+553 GNIPGKLL

>member
-1 MPEFDLVIKDGMI
+1 MPEYDLVIKDGMI

-39 LQPHQAAKTLDAE
+39 IQAHEGTKTLDAE

-94 FGFAPTPPE
+94 FGFAPVAPE
-103 GRERAMLTMTR
+103 DQERAMLTMTR

-140 VDRAPKGL
+140 VERTPKGL

-167 DAKSGRLPTDDE
+167 EAKSGRMPTDDE
-179 HKEMVRLLHEGMDA
+179 HKKMVQLLHEGMAA
-193 GGCGWSAQRLGPD
+193 GGCGWSAQRFGED

-228 QLAKVLADRNA
+228 EFAKVLAERNE
-239 GFIQMTL
+239 GFIQMSL
-246 IPTVA
+246 IPSVS
-251 GYEEIERSYEQLA
+251 GFEEIEQKYEELA
-264 EASGRPIL
+264 LASGRPIL
-272 YNVIQA
+272 YNAIQA
-278 SDRYPERHRH
+278 LDSDPSRHRN
-288 LLEWIE
+288 LLAWIE

-302 IYAQGLTTDA
+302 IYGQLVSTSA
-312 GFTFTFEDW
+312 GFTFTFHDW

-332 ATLGTLE
+332 ATMGTVE
-339 ERRSKLADP
+339 ERKSKLADP
-348 TRRAGLKNDPTGAVT
+348 TRRASLKNDPTGAVT
-363 SSFDEIL
+363 ASFDDVII
-370 VLEVQRDDMKHFE
+370 LEVKREDMKHLE

-388 EVGERE
+388 EAGEKE
-394 GKHPVDAMLDLALA
+394 GKHPVDAMLDLAVA
-408 DDMRTTF
+408 DDMATTF
-415 YGPSIGQKL
+415 YSPAVGEKN
-424 EHLKEVVEPDTT
+424 EFLKELVNDST
-436 LFGVSDGGAHTKFF
+436 LLGVSDGGAHTKFF

-458 AITRIVRENQIMSLE
+458 SITRMVREMNMMSLE

-489 RNRGVLR
+489 KDRGVLR

-502 IVVYDYDNLK
+502 IVVYDYDNLEI
-512 VLPMEVVHDLPGKE
+512 LPTEVVHDLPGKE
-526 WRRVQKAEGYRA
+526 WRRVQKAKGYRA
-538 VFVNGEMTLENDKNT
+538 VLVNGEMTLENDQNT
-553 GVTSGQLL
+553 GNIPGKLL

>member
-1 MPEFDLVIKDGMI
+1 MPEYDLVIKDGMI

-39 LQPHQAAKTLDAE
+39 IQTHEGTKTLDAE

-94 FGFAPTPPE
+94 FGFAPVAPE
-103 GRERAMLTMTR
+103 DQERAMLTMTR
-114 TEAIPYESM
+114 TEAIPYDSM

-140 VDRAPKGL
+140 VERTPKGL

-167 DAKSGRLPTDDE
+167 EAKSGRMPTDDE
-179 HKEMVRLLHEGMDA
+179 HKKMVQLLHEGMAA
-193 GGCGWSAQRLGPD
+193 GGCGWSAQRFGED

-228 QLAKVLADRNA
+228 EFAKVLAERNE
-239 GFIQMTL
+239 GFIQMSL
-246 IPTVA
+246 IPSVS
-251 GYEEIERSYEQLA
+251 GFEEIEQKYEELA
-264 EASGRPIL
+264 LASGRPIL
-272 YNVIQA
+272 YNAIQA
-278 SDRYPERHRH
+278 LDSDPSRHRN
-288 LLEWIE
+288 LLAWIE

-302 IYAQGLTTDA
+302 IYGQLVSTSA
-312 GFTFTFEDW
+312 GFTFTFHDW

-332 ATLGTLE
+332 ATMGTVE
-339 ERRSKLADP
+339 ERKSKLADP
-348 TRRAGLKNDPTGAVT
+348 TRRASLKNDPTGAVT
-363 SSFDEIL
+363 ASFDDVII
-370 VLEVQRDDMKHFE
+370 LEVKREDMKHLE

-388 EVGERE
+388 EAGEKE
-394 GKHPVDAMLDLALA
+394 GKHPVDAMLDLAVA
-408 DDMRTTF
+408 DDMATTF
-415 YGPSIGQKL
+415 YSPAVGEKN
-424 EHLKEVVEPDTT
+424 EFLKELVNDST
-436 LFGVSDGGAHTKFF
+436 LLGVSDGGAHTKFF

-458 AITRIVRENQIMSLE
+458 SITRMVREMNMMSLE

-489 RNRGVLR
+489 KDRGVLR

-502 IVVYDYDNLK
+502 IVVYDYDNLEI
-512 VLPMEVVHDLPGKE
+512 LPTEVVHDLPGKE
-526 WRRVQKAEGYRA
+526 WRRVQKAKGYRA
-538 VFVNGEMTLENDKNT
+538 VLVNGEMTLENDQNT
-553 GVTSGQLL
+553 GNIPGKLL

>member
-1 MPEFDLVIKDGMI
+1 MPEYDLVVKDGMI

-39 LQPHQAAKTLDAE
+39 IQTHQGTKTLDAE

-94 FGFAPTPPE
+94 FGFAPVAPE
-103 GRERAMLTMTR
+103 DQERAMLTMTR
-114 TEAIPYESM
+114 TEAIPYDSM

-140 VDRAPKGL
+140 VERTPKGL

-167 DAKSGRLPTDDE
+167 EAKSGRMPTDDE
-179 HKEMVRLLHEGMDA
+179 HKKMVQLLHEGMAA
-193 GGCGWSAQRLGPD
+193 GGCGWSAQRFGED

-217 PTDIMHQETCV
+217 PIDIMHQETCV
-228 QLAKVLADRNA
+228 EFAKVLSERNE
-239 GFIQMTL
+239 GFIQMSL
-246 IPTVA
+246 IPSVS
-251 GYEEIERSYEQLA
+251 GFKEIEKNYEELA
-264 EASGRPIL
+264 LASGRPIL
-272 YNVIQA
+272 YNAIQA
-278 SDRYPERHRH
+278 LDSDPSRHRN
-288 LLEWIE
+288 LLAWIE

-302 IYAQGLTTDA
+302 IYGQLVSTSA
-312 GFTFTFEDW
+312 GFTFTFHDW

-332 ATLGTLE
+332 ATMGTVE
-339 ERRSKLADP
+339 ERKSKLADP
-348 TRRAGLKNDPTGAVT
+348 TRRASLKNDPTGAVT
-363 SSFDEIL
+363 ASFDDVII
-370 VLEVQRDDMKHFE
+370 LEVKREDMKHLE

-388 EVGERE
+388 EAGEKE
-394 GKHPVDAMLDLALA
+394 GKHPVDAMLDLAVA
-408 DDMRTTF
+408 DDMATTF
-415 YGPSIGQKL
+415 YSPAVGEKN
-424 EHLKEVVEPDTT
+424 EFLKELVNDST
-436 LFGVSDGGAHTKFF
+436 LLGVSDGGAHTKFF

-458 AITRIVRENQIMSLE
+458 SITRMVREMNMMSLE

-489 RNRGVLR
+489 KDRGVLR

-502 IVVYDYDNLK
+502 IVVYDYDNLEI
-512 VLPMEVVHDLPGKE
+512 LPTEVVHDLPGKE
-526 WRRVQKAEGYRA
+526 WRRVQKAKGYRA
-538 VFVNGEMTLENDKNT
+538 VLVNGEMTLENDENT
-553 GVTSGQLL
+553 GNIPGKLL

>member
-1 MPEFDLVIKDGMI
+1 MPEYDLVIKDGMI

-39 LQPHQAAKTLDAE
+39 IQTHEGTKTLDAE

-94 FGFAPTPPE
+94 FGFAPVAPE
-103 GRERAMLTMTR
+103 DQERAMLTMTR

-129 DWVTFPEFLDS
+129 DWITFPEFLDS
-140 VDRAPKGL
+140 VERTPKGL

-167 DAKSGRLPTDDE
+167 EAKSGRMPTDDE
-179 HKEMVRLLHEGMDA
+179 HREMVRLLHEGMAA
-193 GGCGWSAQRLGPD
+193 GGCGWSAQRFGED

-228 QLAKVLADRNA
+228 EFAKVLADRNE
-239 GFIQMTL
+239 GFIQMSL
-246 IPTVA
+246 IPSVS
-251 GYEEIERSYEQLA
+251 GFEEIEEKYEELA
-264 EASGRPIL
+264 LASGRPIL
-272 YNVIQA
+272 YNAIQA
-278 SDRYPERHRH
+278 LDSDPSRHRN
-288 LLEWIE
+288 LLAWIE

-302 IYAQGLTTDA
+302 IYGQLVSTSA
-312 GFTFTFEDW
+312 GFTFTFHDW

-332 ATLGTLE
+332 ATMGTVE
-339 ERRSKLADP
+339 ERKSKLADP
-348 TRRAGLKNDPTGAVT
+348 TRRASLKNDPTGAVT
-363 SSFDEIL
+363 ASFDDVII
-370 VLEVQRDDMKHFE
+370 LEVKRADMKHLE

-388 EVGERE
+388 EAGEKE
-394 GKHPVDAMLDLALA
+394 GKHPVDAMLDLAVA
-408 DDMRTTF
+408 DDMATTF
-415 YGPSIGQKL
+415 YSPAVGEKN
-424 EHLKEVVEPDTT
+424 EFLKELVNDST
-436 LFGVSDGGAHTKFF
+436 LLGVSDGGAHTKFF

-458 AITRIVRENQIMSLE
+458 SITRMVREMNMMSLE

-489 RNRGVLR
+489 KDRGILR

-502 IVVYDYDNLK
+502 IVVYDYDNLEI
-512 VLPMEVVHDLPGKE
+512 LPTEVVHDLPGKE
-526 WRRVQKAEGYRA
+526 WRRVQKAKGYRA
-538 VFVNGEMTLENDKNT
+538 VLVNGEMTLENDQNT
-553 GVTSGQLL
+553 GNIPGKLL

>member
-1 MPEFDLVIKDGMI
+1 MPEYDLVIKDGMI

-39 LQPHQAAKTLDAE
+39 IQAHAGTKTLDAE

-94 FGFAPTPPE
+94 FGFAPVAPE
-103 GRERAMLTMTR
+103 DQERAMLTMTR

-140 VDRAPKGL
+140 VERTPKGL

-167 DAKSGRLPTDDE
+167 EAKSGRMPTDDE
-179 HKEMVRLLHEGMDA
+179 HKKMVQLLHEGMAA
-193 GGCGWSAQRLGPD
+193 GGCGWSAQRFGED

-228 QLAKVLADRNA
+228 EFAKVLAERNE
-239 GFIQMTL
+239 GFIQMSL
-246 IPTVA
+246 IPSVS
-251 GYEEIERSYEQLA
+251 GFEEIEQKYEELA
-264 EASGRPIL
+264 LASGRPIL
-272 YNVIQA
+272 YNAIQA
-278 SDRYPERHRH
+278 LDSDPSRHRN
-288 LLEWIE
+288 LLAWIE

-302 IYAQGLTTDA
+302 IYGQLVSTSA
-312 GFTFTFEDW
+312 GFTFTFHDW

-332 ATLGTLE
+332 ATMGTVE
-339 ERRSKLADP
+339 ERKSKLADP
-348 TRRAGLKNDPTGAVT
+348 TRRASLKNDPTGAVT
-363 SSFDEIL
+363 ASFDDVII
-370 VLEVQRDDMKHFE
+370 LEVKREDMKHLE

-388 EVGERE
+388 EAGEKE
-394 GKHPVDAMLDLALA
+394 GKHPVDAMLDLAVA
-408 DDMRTTF
+408 DDMATTF
-415 YGPSIGQKL
+415 YSPAVGEKN
-424 EHLKEVVEPDTT
+424 EYLKELVNDST
-436 LFGVSDGGAHTKFF
+436 LLGVSDGGAHTKFF

-458 AITRIVRENQIMSLE
+458 SITRMVREMNMMSLE

-489 RNRGVLR
+489 KDRGVLR

-502 IVVYDYDNLK
+502 IVVYDYDNLEI
-512 VLPMEVVHDLPGKE
+512 LPTEVVHDLPGKE
-526 WRRVQKAEGYRA
+526 WRRVQKAKGYRA
-538 VFVNGEMTLENDKNT
+538 VLVNGEMTLENDQNT
-553 GVTSGQLL
+553 GNIPGKLL

>member
-1 MPEFDLVIKDGMI
+1 MPEYDLVVKDGMI

-39 LQPHQAAKTLDAE
+39 IQAHQGTKTLDAE

-94 FGFAPTPPE
+94 FGFAPVAPE
-103 GRERAMLTMTR
+103 DQERAMLTMTR
-114 TEAIPYESM
+114 TEAIPYDSM

-140 VDRAPKGL
+140 VERTPKGL

-167 DAKSGRLPTDDE
+167 EAKSGRMPTDDE
-179 HKEMVRLLHEGMDA
+179 HKKMVQLLHEGMAA
-193 GGCGWSAQRLGPD
+193 GGCGWSAQRFGED

-228 QLAKVLADRNA
+228 EFAKVLSERNE
-239 GFIQMTL
+239 GFIQMSL
-246 IPTVA
+246 IPSVS
-251 GYEEIERSYEQLA
+251 GFKEIEKNYEELA
-264 EASGRPIL
+264 LASGRPIL
-272 YNVIQA
+272 YNAIQA
-278 SDRYPERHRH
+278 LDSDPSRHRN
-288 LLEWIE
+288 LLAWIE

-302 IYAQGLTTDA
+302 IYGQLVSTSA
-312 GFTFTFEDW
+312 GFTFTFHDW

-332 ATLGTLE
+332 ATMGTVE
-339 ERRSKLADP
+339 ERKSKLADP
-348 TRRAGLKNDPTGAVT
+348 TRRASLKNDPTGAVT
-363 SSFDEIL
+363 ASFDDVII
-370 VLEVQRDDMKHFE
+370 LEVKRADMKHLE

-388 EVGERE
+388 EAGEKE
-394 GKHPVDAMLDLALA
+394 GKHPVDAMLDLAVA
-408 DDMRTTF
+408 DDMATTF
-415 YGPSIGQKL
+415 YSPAVGEKN
-424 EHLKEVVEPDTT
+424 EFLKELVNDST
-436 LFGVSDGGAHTKFF
+436 LLGVSDGGAHTKFF

-458 AITRIVRENQIMSLE
+458 SITRMVREMNMMSLE

-489 RNRGVLR
+489 KDRGVLR

-502 IVVYDYDNLK
+502 IVVYDYDNLEI
-512 VLPMEVVHDLPGKE
+512 LPTEVVHDLPGKE
-526 WRRVQKAEGYRA
+526 WRRVQKAKGYRA
-538 VFVNGEMTLENDKNT
+538 VLVNGEMTLENDENT
-553 GVTSGQLL
+553 GNIPGKLL

>member
-1 MPEFDLVIKDGMI
+1 MPEYDLVIKDGMI

-39 LQPHQAAKTLDAE
+39 IQAHQGTKTLDAE

-94 FGFAPTPPE
+94 FGFAPVAPE
-103 GRERAMLTMTR
+103 DQERAMLTMTR
-114 TEAIPYESM
+114 TEAIPYDSM

-140 VDRAPKGL
+140 VERTPKGL

-167 DAKSGRLPTDDE
+167 EAKSGRMPTDDE
-179 HKEMVRLLHEGMDA
+179 HKKMVQLLHEGMAA
-193 GGCGWSAQRLGPD
+193 GGCGWSAQRFGED

-228 QLAKVLADRNA
+228 EFAKVLSERNE
-239 GFIQMTL
+239 GFIQMSL
-246 IPTVA
+246 IPSVS
-251 GYEEIERSYEQLA
+251 GFKEIEKNYEELA
-264 EASGRPIL
+264 LASGRPIL
-272 YNVIQA
+272 YNAIQA
-278 SDRYPERHRH
+278 LDSDPSRHRN
-288 LLEWIE
+288 LLAWIE

-302 IYAQGLTTDA
+302 IYGQLVSTSA
-312 GFTFTFEDW
+312 GFTFTFHDW

-332 ATLGTLE
+332 ATMGTVE
-339 ERRSKLADP
+339 ERKSKLADP
-348 TRRAGLKNDPTGAVT
+348 TRRASLKNDPTGAVT
-363 SSFDEIL
+363 ASFDDVII
-370 VLEVQRDDMKHFE
+370 LEVKREDMKHLE

-388 EVGERE
+388 EAGEKE
-394 GKHPVDAMLDLALA
+394 GKHPVDAMLDLAVA
-408 DDMRTTF
+408 DDMATTF
-415 YGPSIGQKL
+415 YSPAVGEKN
-424 EHLKEVVEPDTT
+424 EFLKEIVNDST
-436 LFGVSDGGAHTKFF
+436 LLGVSDGGAHTKFF

-458 AITRIVRENQIMSLE
+458 SITRMVREMNMMSLE
-473 EAHWRLS
+473 EVHWRLS

-489 RNRGVLR
+489 KDRGVLR

-502 IVVYDYDNLK
+502 IVVYDYDNLEI
-512 VLPMEVVHDLPGKE
+512 LPTEVVHDLPGKE
-526 WRRVQKAEGYRA
+526 WRRVQKAKGYRA
-538 VFVNGEMTLENDKNT
+538 VLVNGEMTLEHDQNT
-553 GVTSGQLL
+553 GNIPGKLL

>member
-1 MPEFDLVIKDGMI
+1 MPEYDLVIKDGMI

-39 LQPHQAAKTLDAE
+39 IQAHQGTKTLDAE

-94 FGFAPTPPE
+94 FGFAPVAPE
-103 GRERAMLTMTR
+103 DQERAMLTMTR

-140 VDRAPKGL
+140 VERTPKGL

-167 DAKSGRLPTDDE
+167 EAKSGRMPTDDE
-179 HKEMVRLLHEGMDA
+179 HKKMVQLLHEGMAA
-193 GGCGWSAQRLGPD
+193 GGCGWSAQRFGED

-228 QLAKVLADRNA
+228 EFAKVLSERNE
-239 GFIQMTL
+239 GFIQMSL
-246 IPTVA
+246 IPSVS
-251 GYEEIERSYEQLA
+251 GFKEIEKNYEELA
-264 EASGRPIL
+264 LASGRPIL
-272 YNVIQA
+272 YNAIQA
-278 SDRYPERHRH
+278 LDSDPSRHRN
-288 LLEWIE
+288 LLAWIE

-302 IYAQGLTTDA
+302 IYGQLVSTSA
-312 GFTFTFEDW
+312 GFTFTFHDW

-332 ATLGTLE
+332 ATMGTVE
-339 ERRSKLADP
+339 ERKSKLADP
-348 TRRAGLKNDPTGAVT
+348 TRRASLKNDPTGAVT
-363 SSFDEIL
+363 ASFDDIII
-370 VLEVQRDDMKHFE
+370 LEVKREDMKHLE

-388 EVGERE
+388 EAGEKE
-394 GKHPVDAMLDLALA
+394 GKHPVDAMLDLAVA
-408 DDMRTTF
+408 DDMATTF
-415 YGPSIGQKL
+415 YSPAVGEKN
-424 EHLKEVVEPDTT
+424 EFLKELVNDST
-436 LFGVSDGGAHTKFF
+436 LLGVSDGGAHTKFF

-458 AITRIVRENQIMSLE
+458 SITRMVREMNMMSLE

-489 RNRGVLR
+489 KDRGVLR

-502 IVVYDYDNLK
+502 IVVYDYDNLEI
-512 VLPMEVVHDLPGKE
+512 LPTEVVHDLPGKE
-526 WRRVQKAEGYRA
+526 WRRVQKAKGYRA
-538 VFVNGEMTLENDKNT
+538 VLVNGEMTLENDENT
-553 GVTSGQLL
+553 GNIPGKLL

>member
-1 MPEFDLVIKDGMI
+1 MPEYDLVIKDGMI

-39 LQPHQAAKTLDAE
+39 IQAHEGTKTLDAE

-94 FGFAPTPPE
+94 FGFAPVAPE
-103 GRERAMLTMTR
+103 DQERAMLTMTR

-140 VDRAPKGL
+140 VERTPKGL

-167 DAKSGRLPTDDE
+167 EAKSGRMPTDDE
-179 HKEMVRLLHEGMDA
+179 HKKMVQLLHEGMAA
-193 GGCGWSAQRLGPD
+193 GGCGWSAQRFGED

-228 QLAKVLADRNA
+228 ELAKVLAERNE
-239 GFIQMTL
+239 GFIQMSL
-246 IPTVA
+246 IPSVS
-251 GYEEIERSYEQLA
+251 GFEEIEQKYEELA
-264 EASGRPIL
+264 LASGRPIL
-272 YNVIQA
+272 YNAIQA
-278 SDRYPERHRH
+278 LDSDPSRHRN
-288 LLEWIE
+288 LLAWIE

-302 IYAQGLTTDA
+302 IYGQLVSTSA
-312 GFTFTFEDW
+312 GFTFTFHDW

-332 ATLGTLE
+332 ATMGTVE
-339 ERRSKLADP
+339 ERKSKLADP
-348 TRRAGLKNDPTGAVT
+348 TRRASLKNDPTGAVT
-363 SSFDEIL
+363 ASFDDVII
-370 VLEVQRDDMKHFE
+370 LEVKREDMKHLE

-388 EVGERE
+388 EAGEKE
-394 GKHPVDAMLDLALA
+394 GKHPVDAMLDLAVA
-408 DDMRTTF
+408 DDMATTF
-415 YGPSIGQKL
+415 YSPAVGEKN
-424 EHLKEVVEPDTT
+424 EFLKELVNDST
-436 LFGVSDGGAHTKFF
+436 LLGVSDGGAHTKFF

-458 AITRIVRENQIMSLE
+458 SITRMVREMNMMSLE

-489 RNRGVLR
+489 KDRGVLR

-502 IVVYDYDNLK
+502 IVVYDYDNLEI
-512 VLPMEVVHDLPGKE
+512 LPTEVVHDLPGKE
-526 WRRVQKAEGYRA
+526 WRRVQKAKGYRA
-538 VFVNGEMTLENDKNT
+538 VLVNGEMTLENDQNT
-553 GVTSGQLL
+553 GNIPGKLL

>member
-1 MPEFDLVIKDGMI
+1 MPEYDLVIKDGMI

-39 LQPHQAAKTLDAE
+39 IQAHQGTKTLDAE

-94 FGFAPTPPE
+94 FGFAPVAPE
-103 GRERAMLTMTR
+103 DQERAMLTMTR
-114 TEAIPYESM
+114 TEAIPYDSM

-140 VDRAPKGL
+140 VERTPKGL

-167 DAKSGRLPTDDE
+167 EAKSGRMPTDDE
-179 HKEMVRLLHEGMDA
+179 HKKMVQLLHEGMAA
-193 GGCGWSAQRLGPD
+193 GGCGWSAQRFGED

-228 QLAKVLADRNA
+228 EFAKVLAERNE
-239 GFIQMTL
+239 GFIQMSL
-246 IPTVA
+246 IPSVS
-251 GYEEIERSYEQLA
+251 GFKEIEKNYEELA
-264 EASGRPIL
+264 LASGRPIL
-272 YNVIQA
+272 YNAIQA
-278 SDRYPERHRH
+278 LDSDPSRHRN
-288 LLEWIE
+288 LLAWIE

-302 IYAQGLTTDA
+302 IYGQLVSTSA
-312 GFTFTFEDW
+312 GFTFTFHDW

-332 ATLGTLE
+332 ATMGTVE
-339 ERRSKLADP
+339 ERKSKLADP
-348 TRRAGLKNDPTGAVT
+348 TRRASLKNDPTGAVT
-363 SSFDEIL
+363 ASFDDVII
-370 VLEVQRDDMKHFE
+370 LEVKREDMKHLE

-388 EVGERE
+388 EAGEKE
-394 GKHPVDAMLDLALA
+394 GKHPVDAMLDLAVA
-408 DDMRTTF
+408 DDMATTF
-415 YGPSIGQKL
+415 YSPAVGEKN
-424 EHLKEVVEPDTT
+424 EFLKELVNDST
-436 LFGVSDGGAHTKFF
+436 LLGVSDGGAHTKFF

-458 AITRIVRENQIMSLE
+458 SITRMVREMNMMSLE

-489 RNRGVLR
+489 KDRGVLR

-502 IVVYDYDNLK
+502 IVVYDYDNLEI
-512 VLPMEVVHDLPGKE
+512 LPTEVVHDLPGKE
-526 WRRVQKAEGYRA
+526 WRRVQKAKGYRA
-538 VFVNGEMTLENDKNT
+538 VLVNGEMTLENDQNT
-553 GVTSGQLL
+553 GNIPGKLL

>member
-1 MPEFDLVIKDGMI
+1 MPEYDLVVKDGMI

-39 LQPHQAAKTLDAE
+39 IQAHEGTKTLDAE

-94 FGFAPTPPE
+94 FGFAPVAPE
-103 GRERAMLTMTR
+103 DQERAMLTMTR

-140 VDRAPKGL
+140 VERTPKGL

-167 DAKSGRLPTDDE
+167 EAKSGRMPTDDE
-179 HKEMVRLLHEGMDA
+179 HRKMVQLLHEGMAA
-193 GGCGWSAQRLGPD
+193 GGCGWSAQRFGED

-228 QLAKVLADRNA
+228 EFAKVLAERNE
-239 GFIQMTL
+239 GFIQMSL
-246 IPTVA
+246 IPSVS
-251 GYEEIERSYEQLA
+251 GFEEIEQKYEELA
-264 EASGRPIL
+264 LASGRPIL
-272 YNVIQA
+272 YNAIQA
-278 SDRYPERHRH
+278 LDSDPSRHRN
-288 LLEWIE
+288 LLAWIE

-302 IYAQGLTTDA
+302 IYGQLVSTSA
-312 GFTFTFEDW
+312 GFTFTFHDW

-332 ATLGTLE
+332 ATMGTVE
-339 ERRSKLADP
+339 ERKSKLADP
-348 TRRAGLKNDPTGAVT
+348 TRRASLKNDPTGAVT
-363 SSFDEIL
+363 ASFDDVII
-370 VLEVQRDDMKHFE
+370 LEVKREDMKHLE

-388 EVGERE
+388 EAGEKE
-394 GKHPVDAMLDLALA
+394 GKHPVDAMLDLAVA
-408 DDMRTTF
+408 DDMATTF
-415 YGPSIGQKL
+415 YSPAVGEKN
-424 EHLKEVVEPDTT
+424 EFLKELVNDST
-436 LFGVSDGGAHTKFF
+436 LLGVSDGGAHTKFF

-458 AITRIVRENQIMSLE
+458 SITRMVREMNMMSLE

-489 RNRGVLR
+489 KDRGVLR

-502 IVVYDYDNLK
+502 IVVYDYDNLEI
-512 VLPMEVVHDLPGKE
+512 LPTEVVHDLPGKE
-526 WRRVQKAEGYRA
+526 WRRVQKAKGYRA
-538 VFVNGEMTLENDKNT
+538 VLVNGEMTLENDQNT
-553 GVTSGQLL
+553 GNIPGKLL

>member
-1 MPEFDLVIKDGMI
+1 MPEYDLVIKDGMV

-39 LQPHQAAKTLDAE
+39 IQAHEGTQTLDAE

-94 FGFAPTPPE
+94 FGFAPVAPE
-103 GRERAMLTMTR
+103 DQERAMLTMTR

-140 VDRAPKGL
+140 VERTPKGL

-167 DAKSGRLPTDDE
+167 EAKSGRMPTDDE
-179 HKEMVRLLHEGMDA
+179 HKKMVQLLHEGMAA
-193 GGCGWSAQRLGPD
+193 GGCGWSAQRFGED

-228 QLAKVLADRNA
+228 EFAKVLADRNE
-239 GFIQMTL
+239 GFIQMSL
-246 IPTVA
+246 IPSVS
-251 GYEEIERSYEQLA
+251 GFEEIEQKYEELA
-264 EASGRPIL
+264 LASGRPIL
-272 YNVIQA
+272 YNAIQA
-278 SDRYPERHRH
+278 LDSDPSRHRN
-288 LLEWIE
+288 LLAWIE

-302 IYAQGLTTDA
+302 IYGQLVSTSA
-312 GFTFTFEDW
+312 GFTFTFHDW

-332 ATLGTLE
+332 ATMGTVE
-339 ERRSKLADP
+339 ERKSKLADP
-348 TRRAGLKNDPTGAVT
+348 TRRASLKNDPTGAVT
-363 SSFDEIL
+363 ASFDDVII
-370 VLEVQRDDMKHFE
+370 LEVKREDMKHLE

-388 EVGERE
+388 EAGEKE
-394 GKHPVDAMLDLALA
+394 GKHPVDAMLDLAVA
-408 DDMRTTF
+408 DDMATTF
-415 YGPSIGQKL
+415 YSPAVGEKN
-424 EHLKEVVEPDTT
+424 EYLKELVNDST
-436 LFGVSDGGAHTKFF
+436 LLGVSDGGAHTKFF

-458 AITRIVRENQIMSLE
+458 SITRMVREMNMMSLE

-489 RNRGVLR
+489 KDRGVLR

-502 IVVYDYDNLK
+502 IVVYDYDNLEI
-512 VLPMEVVHDLPGKE
+512 LPAEVVHDLPGKE
-526 WRRVQKAEGYRA
+526 WRRVQKAKGYRA
-538 VFVNGEMTLENDKNT
+538 VLVNGEMTLENDQNT
-553 GVTSGQLL
+553 GNIPGKLL

>member
-1 MPEFDLVIKDGMI
+1 MPEYDLVIKDGMI

-39 LQPHQAAKTLDAE
+39 IQAHQGTKTLDAE

-94 FGFAPTPPE
+94 FGFAPVAPE
-103 GRERAMLTMTR
+103 DQERAMLTMTR
-114 TEAIPYESM
+114 TEAIPYDSM

-140 VDRAPKGL
+140 VERTPKGL

-167 DAKSGRLPTDDE
+167 EAKSGRMPTDDE
-179 HKEMVRLLHEGMDA
+179 HKKMVQLLHEGMAA
-193 GGCGWSAQRLGPD
+193 GGCGWSAQRFGED

-228 QLAKVLADRNA
+228 EFAKVLADRNE
-239 GFIQMTL
+239 GFIQMSL
-246 IPTVA
+246 IPSVA
-251 GYEEIERSYEQLA
+251 GFKEIEKNYEELA
-264 EASGRPIL
+264 LASGRPIL
-272 YNVIQA
+272 YNAIQA
-278 SDRYPERHRH
+278 LDSDPSRHRN
-288 LLEWIE
+288 LLAWIE

-302 IYAQGLTTDA
+302 IYGQLVSTSA
-312 GFTFTFEDW
+312 GFTFTFHDW

-332 ATLGTLE
+332 ATMGTVE
-339 ERRSKLADP
+339 ERKSKLADP
-348 TRRAGLKNDPTGAVT
+348 TRRASLKNDPTGAVT
-363 SSFDEIL
+363 ASFDDVII
-370 VLEVQRDDMKHFE
+370 LEVKRADMKHLE

-388 EVGERE
+388 EAGEKE
-394 GKHPVDAMLDLALA
+394 GKHPVDAMLDLAVA
-408 DDMRTTF
+408 DDMATTF
-415 YGPSIGQKL
+415 YSPAVGEKN
-424 EHLKEVVEPDTT
+424 EFLKELVNDST
-436 LFGVSDGGAHTKFF
+436 LLGVSDGGAHTKFF

-458 AITRIVRENQIMSLE
+458 SITRMVREMNMMSLE

-489 RNRGVLR
+489 KDRGVLR

-502 IVVYDYDNLK
+502 IVVYDYDNLEI
-512 VLPMEVVHDLPGKE
+512 LPTEVVHDLPGKE
-526 WRRVQKAEGYRA
+526 WRRVQKAKGYRA
-538 VFVNGEMTLENDKNT
+538 VLVNGEMTLENDQNT
-553 GVTSGQLL
+553 GNIPGKLL

>member
-1 MPEFDLVIKDGMI
+1 MPEYDLVIKDGMI

-39 LQPHQAAKTLDAE
+39 IQAHQGTKTLDAE

-94 FGFAPTPPE
+94 FGFAPVAPE
-103 GRERAMLTMTR
+103 DQERAMLTMTR

-140 VDRAPKGL
+140 VERTPKGL

-167 DAKSGRLPTDDE
+167 EAKSGRMPTDDE
-179 HKEMVRLLHEGMDA
+179 HKKMVQLLHEGMAA
-193 GGCGWSAQRLGPD
+193 GGCGWSAQRFGED

-228 QLAKVLADRNA
+228 EFAKVLSERNE
-239 GFIQMTL
+239 GFIQMSL
-246 IPTVA
+246 IPSVS
-251 GYEEIERSYEQLA
+251 GFEEIEQKYEELA
-264 EASGRPIL
+264 LASGRPIL
-272 YNVIQA
+272 YNAIQA
-278 SDRYPERHRH
+278 LDSDPSRHRN
-288 LLEWIE
+288 LLAWIE

-302 IYAQGLTTDA
+302 IYGQLVSTSA
-312 GFTFTFEDW
+312 GFTFTFHDW

-332 ATLGTLE
+332 ATMGTVE
-339 ERRSKLADP
+339 ERKSKLADP
-348 TRRAGLKNDPTGAVT
+348 TRRASLKNDPTGAVT
-363 SSFDEIL
+363 ASFDDVII
-370 VLEVQRDDMKHFE
+370 LEVKREDMKHLE

-388 EVGERE
+388 EAGEKE
-394 GKHPVDAMLDLALA
+394 GKHPVDAMLDLAVA
-408 DDMRTTF
+408 DDMATTF
-415 YGPSIGQKL
+415 YSPAVGEKN
-424 EHLKEVVEPDTT
+424 EFLKELVNDST
-436 LFGVSDGGAHTKFF
+436 LLGVSDGGAHTKFF

-458 AITRIVRENQIMSLE
+458 SITRMVREMNMMSLE

-489 RNRGVLR
+489 KDRGVLR

-502 IVVYDYDNLK
+502 IVVYDYDNLEI
-512 VLPMEVVHDLPGKE
+512 LPTEVVHDLPGKE
-526 WRRVQKAEGYRA
+526 WRRVQKAKGYRA
-538 VFVNGEMTLENDKNT
+538 VLVNGEMTLENDENT
-553 GVTSGQLL
+553 GNIPGKLL

>member
-1 MPEFDLVIKDGMI
+1 MPEYDLVIKDGMI

-39 LQPHQAAKTLDAE
+39 IQAHEGTKTLDAE

-94 FGFAPTPPE
+94 FGFAPVQPE
-103 GRERAMLTMTR
+103 DQERAMRTMTR

-129 DWVTFPEFLDS
+129 DWITFPEFLDS
-140 VDRAPKGL
+140 VERTPKGL
-148 NILPYVPIAPL
+148 NILPYIPIAPL

-167 DAKSGRLPTDDE
+167 EAKSGRMPTDDE
-179 HKEMVRLLHEGMDA
+179 HREMVRLLHEGMAA
-193 GGCGWSAQRLGPD
+193 GGCGWSAQRFGED

-228 QLAKVLADRNA
+228 EFAKVLADRNE
-239 GFIQMTL
+239 GFIQMSL
-246 IPTVA
+246 IPSVS
-251 GYEEIERSYEQLA
+251 GFEEIEEKYEELA
-264 EASGRPIL
+264 LASGRPIL
-272 YNVIQA
+272 YNAIQA
-278 SDRYPERHRH
+278 LDSDPSRHRN
-288 LLEWIE
+288 LLAWIE

-302 IYAQGLTTDA
+302 IYGQLVSTSA
-312 GFTFTFEDW
+312 GFTFTFHDW

-332 ATLGTLE
+332 ATMGTVE
-339 ERRSKLADP
+339 ERKSKLADP
-348 TRRAGLKNDPTGAVT
+348 TRRASLKNDPTGAVT
-363 SSFDEIL
+363 ASFDDVII
-370 VLEVQRDDMKHFE
+370 LEVKRADMKHLE

-388 EVGERE
+388 EAGEKE
-394 GKHPVDAMLDLALA
+394 GKHPVDAMLDLAVA
-408 DDMRTTF
+408 DDMATTF
-415 YGPSIGQKL
+415 YSPAVGEKN
-424 EHLKEVVEPDTT
+424 EFLKELVNDST
-436 LFGVSDGGAHTKFF
+436 LLGVSDGGAHTKFF

-458 AITRIVRENQIMSLE
+458 SITRMVREMNMMSLE

-489 RNRGVLR
+489 KDRGILR

-502 IVVYDYDNLK
+502 IVVYDYDNLEI
-512 VLPMEVVHDLPGKE
+512 LPTEVVHDLPGKE
-526 WRRVQKAEGYRA
+526 WRRVQKAKGYRA
-538 VFVNGEMTLENDKNT
+538 VLVNGEMTLENDQNT
-553 GVTSGQLL
+553 GNIPGKLL

>member
-1 MPEFDLVIKDGMI
+1 MPEYDLVIKDGMI

-39 LQPHQAAKTLDAE
+39 IQTHEGTKTLDAE

-94 FGFAPTPPE
+94 FGFAPVAPE
-103 GRERAMLTMTR
+103 DQERAMLTMTR

-129 DWVTFPEFLDS
+129 DWITFPEFLDS
-140 VDRAPKGL
+140 VERTPKGL
-148 NILPYVPIAPL
+148 NILPYIPIAPL

-167 DAKSGRLPTDDE
+167 EAKSGRMPTDDE
-179 HKEMVRLLHEGMDA
+179 HREMVRLLHEGMAA
-193 GGCGWSAQRLGPD
+193 GGCGWSAQRFGED

-228 QLAKVLADRNA
+228 EFAKVLADRNE
-239 GFIQMTL
+239 GFIQMSL
-246 IPTVA
+246 IPSVS
-251 GYEEIERSYEQLA
+251 GFEEIEEKYEELA
-264 EASGRPIL
+264 LASGRPIL
-272 YNVIQA
+272 YNAIQA
-278 SDRYPERHRH
+278 LDSDPSRHRN
-288 LLEWIE
+288 LLAWIE

-302 IYAQGLTTDA
+302 IYGQLVSTSA
-312 GFTFTFEDW
+312 GFTFTFHDW

-332 ATLGTLE
+332 ATMGTVE
-339 ERRSKLADP
+339 ERKSKLADP
-348 TRRAGLKNDPTGAVT
+348 TRRASLKNDPTGAVT
-363 SSFDEIL
+363 ASFDDVII
-370 VLEVQRDDMKHFE
+370 LEVKRADMKHLE

-388 EVGERE
+388 EAGEKE
-394 GKHPVDAMLDLALA
+394 GKHPVDAMLDLAVA
-408 DDMRTTF
+408 DDMATTF
-415 YGPSIGQKL
+415 YSPAVGEKN
-424 EHLKEVVEPDTT
+424 EFLKELVNDST
-436 LFGVSDGGAHTKFF
+436 LLGVSDGGAHTKFF

-458 AITRIVRENQIMSLE
+458 SITRMVREMNMMSLE

-489 RNRGVLR
+489 KDRGILR

-502 IVVYDYDNLK
+502 IVVYDYDNLEI
-512 VLPMEVVHDLPGKE
+512 LPTEVVHDLPGKE
-526 WRRVQKAEGYRA
+526 WRRVQKAKGYRA
-538 VFVNGEMTLENDKNT
+538 VLVNGEMTLENDQNT
-553 GVTSGQLL
+553 GNIPGKLL

>member
-1 MPEFDLVIKDGMI
+1 MPEYDLVIKDGMI

-32 KIAKIGR
+32 QIAKIGR
-39 LQPHQAAKTLDAE
+39 IQAHQGTKTLDAE

-94 FGFAPTPPE
+94 FGFAPVAPE
-103 GRERAMLTMTR
+103 DQERAMLTMTR
-114 TEAIPYESM
+114 TEAIPYDSM

-140 VDRAPKGL
+140 VERTPKGL

-159 MVWVMGRE
+159 MVWVMGRDE
-167 DAKSGRLPTDDE
+167 AKSGRMPTDDE
-179 HKEMVRLLHEGMDA
+179 HKKMVQLLHEGMAA
-193 GGCGWSAQRLGPD
+193 GGCGWSAQRFGED

-228 QLAKVLADRNA
+228 EFAKVLADRNE
-239 GFIQMTL
+239 GFIQMSL
-246 IPTVA
+246 IPSVA
-251 GYEEIERSYEQLA
+251 GFKEIEKNYEELA
-264 EASGRPIL
+264 LASGRPIL
-272 YNVIQA
+272 YNAIQA
-278 SDRYPERHRH
+278 LDSDPSRHRN
-288 LLEWIE
+288 LLAWIE

-302 IYAQGLTTDA
+302 IYGQLVSTSA
-312 GFTFTFEDW
+312 GFTFTFHDW

-332 ATLGTLE
+332 ATMGTVE
-339 ERRSKLADP
+339 ERKSKLADP
-348 TRRAGLKNDPTGAVT
+348 TRRASLKNDPTGAVT
-363 SSFDEIL
+363 SSFDDVII
-370 VLEVQRDDMKHFE
+370 LEVKRADMKHLE

-388 EVGERE
+388 EAGEKE
-394 GKHPVDAMLDLALA
+394 GKHPVDAMLDLAVA
-408 DDMRTTF
+408 DDMATTF
-415 YGPSIGQKL
+415 YSPAVGEKN
-424 EHLKEVVEPDTT
+424 EFLKELVNDST
-436 LFGVSDGGAHTKFF
+436 LLGVSDGGAHTKFF

-458 AITRIVRENQIMSLE
+458 SITRMVREMNMMSLE

-489 RNRGVLR
+489 KDRGVLR

-502 IVVYDYDNLK
+502 IVVYDYDNLEI
-512 VLPMEVVHDLPGKE
+512 LPTEVVHDLPGKE
-526 WRRVQKAEGYRA
+526 WRRVQKAKGYRA
-538 VFVNGEMTLENDKNT
+538 VLVNGEMTLENDQNT
-553 GVTSGQLL
+553 GNIPGKLL

>member
-1 MPEFDLVIKDGMI
+1 MPEYDLVIKDGMI

-39 LQPHQAAKTLDAE
+39 IQAHQGTKTLDAE

-94 FGFAPTPPE
+94 FGFAPVAPE
-103 GRERAMLTMTR
+103 DQERAMLTMTR
-114 TEAIPYESM
+114 TEAIPYDSM

-140 VDRAPKGL
+140 VERTPKGL

-167 DAKSGRLPTDDE
+167 EAKSGRMPTDDE
-179 HKEMVRLLHEGMDA
+179 HKKMVQLLHEGMAA
-193 GGCGWSAQRLGPD
+193 GGCGWSAQRFGED

-228 QLAKVLADRNA
+228 EFAKVLSDRNE
-239 GFIQMTL
+239 GFIQMSL
-246 IPTVA
+246 IPSVS
-251 GYEEIERSYEQLA
+251 GFKEIEKNYEELA
-264 EASGRPIL
+264 LASGRPIL
-272 YNVIQA
+272 YNAIQA
-278 SDRYPERHRH
+278 LDSDPSRHRN
-288 LLEWIE
+288 LLAWIE

-302 IYAQGLTTDA
+302 IYGQLVSTSA
-312 GFTFTFEDW
+312 GFTFTFHDW

-332 ATLGTLE
+332 ATMGTVE
-339 ERRSKLADP
+339 ERKSKLADP
-348 TRRAGLKNDPTGAVT
+348 TRRASLKNDPTGAVT
-363 SSFDEIL
+363 ASFDDVII
-370 VLEVQRDDMKHFE
+370 LEVKRADMKHLE

-388 EVGERE
+388 EAGEKE
-394 GKHPVDAMLDLALA
+394 GKHPVDAMLDLAVA
-408 DDMRTTF
+408 DDMATTF
-415 YGPSIGQKL
+415 YSPAVGEKN
-424 EHLKEVVEPDTT
+424 EFLKELVNDST
-436 LFGVSDGGAHTKFF
+436 LLGVSDGGAHTKFF

-458 AITRIVRENQIMSLE
+458 SITRMVREMNMMSLE

-489 RNRGVLR
+489 KDRGVLR

-502 IVVYDYDNLK
+502 IVVYDYDNLEI
-512 VLPMEVVHDLPGKE
+512 LPTEVVHDLPGKE
-526 WRRVQKAEGYRA
+526 WRRVQKAKGYRA
-538 VFVNGEMTLENDKNT
+538 VLVNGEMTLENDQNT
-553 GVTSGQLL
+553 GNIPGKLL
-561 RHGG
+561 RYGG